1 MKSESG
7 SEAFSFQSSGLET
20 PPTDGAAAPSELIQR
35 SALIGKSRDREVA
48 PTIAISDQ
56 PWAVRRRDSEIPPTE
71 GLNDPKRIGL
81 TQLTRFRVVFG
92 S

>member
-56 PWAVRRRDSEIPPTE
+56 PSAGSSMAVSYQPLAVRRRDSEIPPTG
-71 GLNDPKRIGL
+71 GLNDPKRI
-81 TQLTRFRVVFG
+81 
-92 S
+92 